1 MKKANLSNWAAISE
15 IVGAIAVV
23 VSLLFVAYS
32 INQNTTALTLAGS
45 ERFLDRSQ
53 RANEMITNHES
64 LQ

>member
-15 IVGAIAVV
+15 TVGAIAVV

-32 INQNTTALTLAGS
+32 INQNTAALTLAGS